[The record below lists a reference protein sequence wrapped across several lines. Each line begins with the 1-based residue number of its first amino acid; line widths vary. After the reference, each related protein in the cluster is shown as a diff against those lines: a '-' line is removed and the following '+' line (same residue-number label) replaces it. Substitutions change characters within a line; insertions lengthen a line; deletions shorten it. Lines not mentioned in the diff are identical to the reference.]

1 MIVTLVIPCYNEAQR
16 LPLTDFKAALQTQPG
31 LHLLMVN
38 DGSRDATLRMLEQLR
53 DEVPGQVRVLDLPV
67 NVGKAE
73 AVRRG
78 LLAALQPETESH
90 TQTTSAPEQA
100 VSEPEYVGYW
110 DADLATPLSEL
121 PRFVEVMQEQPGVQ
135 WVMGSRVKMLGWNIE
150 RLRVRHYVG
159 RVFATCAALALGCE
173 VYDTQCGA
181 KLMRASE
188 AMVKMLEQPTLS
200 RWLVDVELLLRL
212 RQHMG
217 GGQSA
222 SLETLVYELPLR
234 QWREVG
240 ESKVKPMDLFR
251 SLGHLWSLHR
261 QYRSTRGS
269 A

>member
-1 MIVTLVIPCYNEAQR
+1 MVTLVIPCYNEAQR
-16 LPLTDFKAALQTQPG
+16 LPREDFKAALQAQAD

-38 DGSRDATLRMLEQLR
+38 DGSRDATLRLLEQLR
-53 DEVPGQVRVLDLPV
+53 DQLPTQVRVLDLPM

-78 LLAALQPETESH
+78 LLAALKPQIGAQA
-90 TQTTSAPEQA
+90 QTPSA
-100 VSEPEYVGYW
+100 PEYVGYW

-121 PRFVEVMQEQPGVQ
+121 PRFVEVMQDKPGVQ
-135 WVMGSRVKMLGWNIE
+135 WVMGSRVKMLGWDIQ
-150 RLRVRHYVG
+150 RLRMRHYVG
-159 RVFATCAALALGCE
+159 RVFATCAALALSCE

-181 KLMRASE
+181 KLMRISDGL
-188 AMVKMLEQPTLS
+188 MKMLDQPMLS

-217 GGQSA
+217 GGQA
-222 SLETLVYELPLR
+222 QALETLVYELPLR

-251 SLGHLWSLHR
+251 SLGHLWSLHQ
-261 QYRSTRGS
+261 QYRTTKG
-269 A
+269 